1 MLREDR
7 LAPRRPSHPVQPPPL
22 IIPDDVIEEDEDDE
36 NFAVSAISE
45 SLPFV
50 TGLSPPPFQRSSSPE
65 SIKHGTKTGNFTT
78 SMAKPQ
84 LSVQPPSLDRNQP
97 LSAVVNETN
106 SVPRWSISVKDKAT
120 TSPIHEDV
128 PMSFYDDEDD
138 DDDVI
143 SSNEDE
149 VHFPSIPISKT
160 RLHSFKGYSL
170 PRHIEE
176 TKDTFASN
184 QAFAAPISP
193 KLVPSG
199 SNMLD
204 THIEAGLDDFVS
216 ELRWIVGA
224 IGTTNSH

>member
-1 MLREDR
+1 M
-7 LAPRRPSHPVQPPPL
+7 V
-22 IIPDDVIEEDEDDE
+22 IPDDVIEEDEDDD

-50 TGLSPPPFQRSSSPE
+50 TGLSPPPFQRSLSSD
-65 SIKHGTKTGNFTT
+65 SIKHDTETGNFNA
-78 SMAKPQ
+78 SMARSH
-84 LSVQPPSLDRNQP
+84 LSVQPPALDRNQP

-106 SVPRWSISVKDKAT
+106 SILQWPVSAKDKTT

-138 DDDVI
+138 DDDVM

-149 VHFPSIPISKT
+149 VHFPPIPISKT

-176 TKDTFASN
+176 SKSTFASH
-184 QAFAAPISP
+184 QTFAAPISP
-193 KLVPSG
+193 KLVPST
-199 SNMLD
+199 SNLLN

-216 ELRWIVGA
+216 ELGWIVGA
-224 IGTTNSH
+224 IGTTDSH